1 MESCG
6 NHRRTERNA
15 LETQEGFVSMDDL
28 KAARQIVDL
37 SQFHIA
43 RLTGISRTRL
53 SLAENGDVQLKPE
66 ELSLIQEVLREHLA
80 VRAKRIGSL
89 LQEQHVAV

>member
-1 MESCG
+1 M
-6 NHRRTERNA
+6 
-15 LETQEGFVSMDDL
+15 SMDDL
-28 KAARQIVDL
+28 KAARQIADL
-37 SQFHIA
+37 SQFHVS

-80 VRAKRIGSL
+80 VRAREIRSL
-89 LQEQHVAV
+89 LSQHAVAV

>member
-1 MESCG
+1 
-6 NHRRTERNA
+6 
-15 LETQEGFVSMDDL
+15 VSMDDL
-28 KAARQIVDL
+28 KAARQIADL

-53 SLAENGDVQLKPE
+53 SLVENGDVQLKPE

-80 VRAKRIGSL
+80 VRAKEIGSL